1 MFTLGAGAVPTQQ
14 VNQGAAMVTP
24 HFTDERNRG
33 SGGLRAFSQKRE
45 AGNRCSRP
53 GFPIPAALRSP
64 PGFQPRFLTP
74 DVDKDTLSWEPGT
87 GLGAQVTAMNDT
99 VEIQVSREL
108 TGQGQ
113 RGSEGMIA
121 EISGEP
127 RTGKSWEGEVG
138 AAVVRES
145 PGVGGGPT
153 ETRGPARNV
162 PGRGTSSREGPEGR
176 QSPAWPGSREA
187 ASGGVDEDAESGGV
201 SRLVPPAILDQNIPF
216 RGQGGILYDVS
227 QHRWSL
233 PTGGT

>member
-127 RTGKSWEGEVG
+127 RTARGMGRRSRSCCSEGESWG
-138 AAVVRES
+138 WGRPDRD
-145 PGVGGGPT
+145 PGTGEERSGQ
-153 ETRGPARNV
+153 RNQQ
-162 PGRGTSSREGPEGR
+162 P
-176 QSPAWPGSREA
+176 
-187 ASGGVDEDAESGGV
+187 
-201 SRLVPPAILDQNIPF
+201 
-216 RGQGGILYDVS
+216 
-227 QHRWSL
+227 
-233 PTGGT
+233 